1 MASTQAGTDEPTRRI
16 AEYAAFLE
24 YDALSLSSTQAATR
38 HLIDSV
44 ACALGALDSRPASV
58 ARAIAGT
65 ASSDCGASVFG
76 LPLTT
81 TPEYAAF
88 ANTAMIRFLDYND
101 TGNGGHP
108 SDMIPAIL
116 ALAEPRRASGRDVIK
131 AMHAAYE
138 TYAAIRRGGLHGNI
152 LRKKHVDQ
160 LYAIFGAVVGAGVVL
175 GLDVPR
181 MANAI
186 ALAITPNVPLRVTR
200 TGVISDWKGC
210 ATAHCAMASV
220 FAARLAE
227 KGLTGPSR
235 PFEGLAGLY
244 EMLGVAPLDLEGIG
258 RPRNGLSA
266 IESTGL
272 KYFPVDY
279 NAQGPVYSVLA
290 LRDRFRL
297 EDVERVTVSVHWG
310 GWHAIGGGAGD
321 QEEKWDPTTRES
333 ADHSMAYAIA
343 AAMADGDLTA
353 DSFRMD
359 RIRDPQLRPLMKKIV
374 VQEDPRLTREH
385 AGEMPRWPS
394 RVDID
399 MKDGRRIS
407 HESGPPKGHPLN
419 PMTDGELEAKYW
431 RMADRAV
438 PRSIGRK
445 LLDTMWSFEQLS
457 DISQLTEQFRA
468 CASAAPAPNQ

>member
-1 MASTQAGTDEPTRRI
+1 MASTQASIDEPTRRI
-16 AEYAAFLE
+16 AEYAALLE
-24 YDALSLSSTQAATR
+24 YEAISSSSIRAATR

-44 ACALGALDSRPASV
+44 ACALGALHCRPAQV

-65 ASSDCGASVFG
+65 ASSDHGASVFG
-76 LPLTT
+76 LPQTT

-116 ALAEPRRASGRDVIK
+116 ALAEPRRASGREVIK

-160 LYAIFGAVVGAGVVL
+160 VYAIFGGVVGAGVVL

-227 KGLTGPSR
+227 QGLTGPSR

-244 EMLGVAPLDLEGIG
+244 QMLAIQPLDLEGIG
-258 RPRNGLSA
+258 RPRAGRSA

-272 KYFPVDY
+272 KYYPVDY
-279 NAQGPVYSVLA
+279 NAQGPVHSVLA
-290 LRDRFRL
+290 LRDRFRP
-297 EDVERVTVSVHWG
+297 EDVERVTVSLHWG

-321 QEEKWDPTTRES
+321 HEEKWNPSTRES

-343 AAMADGDLTA
+343 VALVDGRLTA
-353 DSFRMD
+353 ESFAMD
-359 RIRDPQLRPLMKKIV
+359 RILDPQLRPLMNKII
-374 VQEDPRLTREH
+374 VQEDPGLTREH

-399 MKDGRRIS
+399 LKGGRRLS
-407 HESGPPKGHPLN
+407 GQSGPPKGHPMN
-419 PMTDGELEAKYW
+419 PMTDDELEAKYW
-431 RMADRAV
+431 NMATGALPAPGGQR
-438 PRSIGRK
+438 
-445 LLDTMWSFEQLS
+445 LLDTLWSLEQLD
-457 DISQLTEQFRA
+457 DISRLTEQFRA
-468 CASAAPAPNQ
+468 CASARGPSS